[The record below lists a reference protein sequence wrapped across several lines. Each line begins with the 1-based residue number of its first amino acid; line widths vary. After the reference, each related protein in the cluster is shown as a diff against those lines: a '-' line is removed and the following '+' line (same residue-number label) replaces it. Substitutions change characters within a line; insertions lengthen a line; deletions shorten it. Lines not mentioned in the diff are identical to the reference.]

1 MRKTL
6 ETKLNGKNVI
16 KAINTWAV
24 ALLRYSAAFLQWTRL
39 EKEELDRRTRKL
51 LTMHKG
57 LHPRSNVD
65 RVYIPRSEGGR
76 GLQSVEDIIE
86 LAILGLQ
93 RYVQDSDER
102 LIAAARGNEQKEFET
117 EKELKEKKK
126 NTRKE
131 GLRQKMLHGQYDRQ
145 TEEVRGTDSWTW
157 LKEGNIKRE
166 TENLIMSAQEQV
178 LRTNQIKAKID
189 KTQKEGNCRMCGTI
203 ETVNHIVSECSKL
216 VQKEHKGRHD

>member
-1 MRKTL
+1 
-6 ETKLNGKNVI
+6 
-16 KAINTWAV
+16 
-24 ALLRYSAAFLQWTRL
+24 
-39 EKEELDRRTRKL
+39 
-51 LTMHKG
+51 MHKG

-131 GLRQKMLHGQYDRQ
+131 GLRQKMLHEQYDRQ
-145 TEEVRGTDSWTW
+145 TDRRS
-157 LKEGNIKRE
+157 KR
-166 TENLIMSAQEQV
+166 NGLIDV
-178 LRTNQIKAKID
+178 
-189 KTQKEGNCRMCGTI
+189 
-203 ETVNHIVSECSKL
+203 V
-216 VQKEHKGRHD
+216 KGREHQK